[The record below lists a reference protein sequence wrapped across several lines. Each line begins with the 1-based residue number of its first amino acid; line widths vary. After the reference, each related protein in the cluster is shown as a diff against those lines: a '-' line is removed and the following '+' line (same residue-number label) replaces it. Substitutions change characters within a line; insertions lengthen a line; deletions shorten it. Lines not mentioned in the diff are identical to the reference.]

1 MNISEYVFI
10 ANKEHR
16 DSLDEEIK
24 DDYENH
30 ITMNCFG
37 EYADHLPTTPV
48 NQYGKKNPVWTD
60 GTEILCETEDMAKI
74 IADMFEYITGETQTM
89 HYHYYDPE
97 EDEREGCVDSHTG
110 WWYVDFD

>member
-10 ANKEHR
+10 VNKNR
-16 DSLDEEIK
+16 DALDDEIK
-24 DDYENH
+24 EDYENH
-30 ITMNCFG
+30 IMANAFG
-37 EYADHLPTTPV
+37 EYAYRLPTDPE

-74 IADMFEYITGETQTM
+74 IADMFEYITGETQTI

-97 EDEREGCVDSHTG
+97 EDKRNDCVDSRTG

>member
-10 ANKEHR
+10 VNKNR
-16 DSLDEEIK
+16 DILDEEIK
-24 DDYENH
+24 EDYENH
-30 ITMNCFG
+30 ITVNAFG
-37 EYADHLPTTPV
+37 EYVECLPTDPE

-74 IADMFEYITGETQTM
+74 IADMFECITGETQTM

-97 EDEREGCVDSHTG
+97 EDKRNDCVDSHTG